1 MARQILLADDHVVIR
16 QGLSALLQRKGFA
29 VVGEASDGAEA
40 QRLAQELR
48 PDVAILDLG
57 LPRLNG
63 IEAGRAIRNA
73 CPSIR
78 TVALTVHAEDP
89 YVLAAL
95 EAGFSGY
102 VLKTQASD
110 QLVRAIEEAC
120 QGRVYVSPSVSG
132 TIAGTCTVRAENPA
146 TPLTRR
152 EIEVLRLV
160 AEGKPSKE
168 IADILSISL
177 KTVESHR
184 MRLKRKL
191 GIQETAGLVRYAIRS
206 GVIRP

>member
-16 QGLSALLQRKGFA
+16 QGLSALLQKKGFA
-29 VVGEASDGAEA
+29 VVGEASDGDEA

-78 TVALTVHAEDP
+78 TVALTVHDQ
-89 YVLAAL
+89 
-95 EAGFSGY
+95 
-102 VLKTQASD
+102 KTQASD